1 MSPSARSPLNRRRN
15 RSVPDVQ
22 LARHTVGNAMV
33 VHAKDTM
40 TNEAQSLAMSVAE
53 DPDHDIVVVDLP
65 ANSPISMWESLADT
79 LPRGRR
85 GVRLVIGGRS
95 RETTALAGQWLSERL
110 NRTVVAPD
118 GAVVRGA
125 GGSLFVHSGHGSGW
139 VSFRPGRPPQ
149 WEAKRFPRP
158 AWDSVFVAEQWATS
172 SIGAAEPVPGGV
184 WIRPVGHEGPL
195 RAARARLITGMPCQ
209 PEVLAIVLGSPGTPH
224 LSLDDVARFW
234 VRLPENVRPMVRFVQ
249 YGPMRLPHGV
259 TLGQALA
266 NLLGEEVVCYTGMPV
281 GTAYE
286 PEVFTVRT
294 DGSLGW
300 NTFAQQFAYQPRQD
314 DANPIPE
321 LRGHRRP
328 VFGME
333 ELAPAVY
340 WYALDAVIEV
350 VQAGLWVRPT
360 NDIGNAA
367 IVRST
372 PSDAAQ
378 HLLVFE
384 AENPEQASRMRM
396 LAEDVLGRLDY
407 STRLATKLAPVS
419 ALRTSSVRVSRPA
432 MAEIGT
438 SFPQLAIETAAEL
451 PVAPVVPAQPMHVE
465 KSEPIALSSAIEAP
479 ETLEAPEAVDAVIA
493 EETQVQ
499 AAAEPEPEPR
509 PLPEPAAPL
518 SPISLRLESASMPT
532 GGDFFPETPAP
543 AVDVPAP
550 EPEPGP
556 APIAVVVVEKAP
568 EPVAAAPEAPAEG
581 AKVQPTPSPEAAGL
595 LSRRG
600 IDDERAWLR
609 KTLSHEFGVMA
620 NGIARVLSE
629 HPGFQGA
636 LSRSSAEV
644 LTDAVAVRLYL
655 SEQGVAID
663 QALRTATVG
672 PHVPFARCVVAGLS
686 RLPSHRG
693 ATVFTTTPTEAEWAL
708 YKEKRLFTEWGF
720 ANSLIEPC
728 SSQEGEVDVLMWSMT
743 ARRTKLLE
751 PDDDRTEDRVLFIP
765 GTSFKVLDMVAP
777 TTGVRGQILLRELAS
792 SEIDADGRV
801 DSNRISLD
809 ELAMTS
815 LRRCAEKWAE
825 ASPKQRVGK
834 ASAAR
839 FQALPGLA

>member
-1 MSPSARSPLNRRRN
+1 MSPARSPLNRRRN
-15 RSVPDVQ
+15 RSVPEVQ

-33 VHAKDTM
+33 VHATDTM

-53 DPDHDIVVVDLP
+53 DPEHDIVVVDLP

-110 NRTVVAPD
+110 GRTVVAPD

-125 GGSLFVHSGHGSGW
+125 GGSLFVHSGRGSGW

-158 AWDSVFVAEQWATS
+158 AWDSSFVAEMWATS

-184 WIRPVGHEGPL
+184 WIRPVGHEAPL
-195 RAARARLITGMPCQ
+195 RAARTRLITGLPCQ

-234 VRLPENVRPMVRFVQ
+234 VRLPENIRPMVRFVQ

-266 NLLGEEVVCYTGMPV
+266 NLLGEEVICYTGMPV

-300 NTFAQQFAYQPRQD
+300 NTFAQQFAYQPRRD
-314 DANPIPE
+314 DANPVPE

-360 NDIGNAA
+360 NDTGNAA

-384 AENPEQASRMRM
+384 AENPEQAARMRM

-432 MAEIGT
+432 LAGIET
-438 SFPQLAIETAAEL
+438 SFPQLAIETAPEL
-451 PVAPVVPAQPMHVE
+451 PVAPVAPAQPVQVE
-465 KSEPIALSSAIEAP
+465 KAEPIELSSSIEAP
-479 ETLEAPEAVDAVIA
+479 TVVVA
-493 EETQVQ
+493 EEVQVQ
-499 AAAEPEPEPR
+499 AAAEPE

-543 AVDVPAP
+543 AVDVP
-550 EPEPGP
+550 EPEQ
-556 APIAVVVVEKAP
+556 VVVVEKAP
-568 EPVAAAPEAPAEG
+568 APERVAAPEVPAEV
-581 AKVQPTPSPEAAGL
+581 AEARVQPTPSPEASAL

-693 ATVFTTTPTEAEWAL
+693 ATIFTVSPTEAEWAL

-765 GTSFKVLDMVAP
+765 GTSFKVLDMVEP

-815 LRRCAEKWAE
+815 LRRCADKWAE

>member
-1 MSPSARSPLNRRRN
+1 MSPLNRRRN
-15 RSVPDVQ
+15 RSAAEPQ

-53 DPDHDIVVVDLP
+53 DPEHDIVVVDLP
-65 ANSPISMWESLADT
+65 ANSPISVWESLADT

-110 NRTVVAPD
+110 GRTVVAPD

-125 GGSLFVHSGHGSGW
+125 GGSLFVHSGRGSGW

-158 AWDSVFVAEQWATS
+158 AWDSAFVAEQWATS

-195 RAARARLITGMPCQ
+195 RAARSRLITGLPCQ
-209 PEVLAIVLGSPGTPH
+209 PEVLTLVLGSPGTPH

-234 VRLPENVRPMVRFVQ
+234 VRLPEHIRSMVRFVQ

-314 DANPIPE
+314 GANPVPE

-360 NDIGNAA
+360 EDTGNAA
-367 IVRST
+367 IVRAT

-384 AENPEQASRMRM
+384 SETPEQAARMRM

-407 STRLATKLAPVS
+407 STRLATKLAPSS
-419 ALRTSSVRVSRPA
+419 ALRNASVRVSGRA
-432 MAEIGT
+432 LAEIET
-438 SFPQLAIETAAEL
+438 SFPKLAIETAVL
-451 PVAPVVPAQPMHVE
+451 VPVAEVAPAQPVQVE
-465 KSEPIALSSAIEAP
+465 KSEPVELSSAIEAP
-479 ETLEAPEAVDAVIA
+479 EALVRS
-493 EETQVQ
+493 ETPVQ
-499 AAAEPEPEPR
+499 AVAER
-509 PLPEPAAPL
+509 APLPEPAAPL
-518 SPISLRLESASMPT
+518 SPISLRLESASMPA

-543 AVDVPAP
+543 AVDVPQPLP
-550 EPEPGP
+550 EP
-556 APIAVVVVEKAP
+556 VVTVERAAAP
-568 EPVAAAPEAPAEG
+568 EPVVADTPAAPAETVV
-581 AKVQPTPSPEAAGL
+581 AKVQPTPSPEASAL

-620 NGIARVLSE
+620 NSIARVLSE

-663 QALRTATVG
+663 EALRTATVG

-693 ATVFTTTPTEAEWAL
+693 ATIFTTTPTDAQWEL

-809 ELAMTS
+809 ELAMAS

-825 ASPKQRVGK
+825 ASPKERVGK